1 VATFHL
7 LPSSA
12 PHLLHGSSESS
23 TSMTGLSSGI
33 RELLYKEEGEL
44 PIPTGF
50 GNTANTNNIRINP
63 SLAGM
68 KFSKKYIWRFSSG
81 DIPVNV
87 QDDEADGETAME
99 RDSDNSNRNDD
110 GNDPTSCSILKENNG
125 NAGSCPSQDAL
136 AGSESGAGI
145 SMWFVKTSPSS
156 TSSSE
161 PKSKTTTWAQ
171 ERVEEADYLFHKFEF
186 HIKQQAT
193 TNHTDFLPASSGL
206 LRNASKS
213 ITNDGER
220 DDAVILPPTP
230 PRVDT
235 SVSTTV
241 LTANGNHLC
250 VADMYR
256 TAYSFRICDESGEV
270 LSWASRHVVNGPKKN
285 QEILNWYEIDE

>member
-1 VATFHL
+1 
-7 LPSSA
+7 
-12 PHLLHGSSESS
+12 
-23 TSMTGLSSGI
+23 M
-33 RELLYKEEGEL
+33 
-44 PIPTGF
+44 PTGF
-50 GNTANTNNIRINP
+50 GSTANTNNIRINP

-87 QDDEADGETAME
+87 QDDEAYGEAAME
-99 RDSDNSNRNDD
+99 SDGDNSNRNDD
-110 GNDPTSCSILKENNG
+110 GNDPTLCSILERNNG
-125 NAGSCPSQDAL
+125 NAGSCPARDAL
-136 AGSESGAGI
+136 AGLESGSGI
-145 SMWFVKTSPSS
+145 SVWFVKTSPSS
-156 TSSSE
+156 SSWSSTSSES
-161 PKSKTTTWAQ
+161 KSTTTTWNQ

-186 HIKQQAT
+186 HVKQQAT
-193 TNHTDFLPASSGL
+193 TNRTDFLPASSGL

-213 ITNDGER
+213 ITNDGEG

-250 VADMYR
+250 IADMYR
-256 TAYSFRICDESGEV
+256 TAYSFRICNESGEV